1 MLWNTGGVYVIIYP
15 LSVSFGSMCFESASN
30 SYKPAY
36 FCHVSA
42 MVLFKHFL
50 LAYVWNCEKNKVIFL
65 ACSLVLSSAVV
76 CLVTIV

>member
-15 LSVSFGSMCFESASN
+15 LSVSFGSMCFVESASN

-36 FCHVSA
+36 FYHISA

-50 LAYVWNCEKNKVIFL
+50 LAYVWNWEENK
-65 ACSLVLSSAVV
+65 LVLSSAVV